1 MYLKIQNKFKQNQLK
16 QLIILLN
23 KKRGIIMTSSSKNK
37 TLLNNF
43 LSFLLITVG
52 ATLAAIALEI
62 FLVPNN
68 IIDGGIIGISIMVS
82 YITKSKLS
90 VLTFVLNIPFLIL
103 GYKQLGKSFL
113 IKAAYAM
120 IVLSLLLEELKLV
133 PELTNDVLLATVFG
147 GLLLGIG
154 VGFVIKFGACLDGT
168 EVVAILINKK
178 TSFSVGQ
185 VVMFLNF
192 FIYSTAGFLFG
203 WDRALYSILTYFI
216 TFKIID
222 MVSEGFEQAK
232 AAMIIT
238 NHGEEIANSIYKHL
252 GRTVTML
259 EGEGL
264 ISGKKVVLYAVVTRI
279 EIPELKR
286 IVAADDYSAFVT
298 ITDVNEIVGK
308 HIKKKKEETQTS

>member
-1 MYLKIQNKFKQNQLK
+1 MTNMKS
-16 QLIILLN
+16 N
-23 KKRGIIMTSSSKNK
+23 KK
-37 TLLNNF
+37 LLDNF
-43 LSFLLITVG
+43 LSFLLITLG
-52 ATLAAIALEI
+52 ATLAALALEI

-68 IIDGGIIGISIMVS
+68 IIDGGIIGISIMIS
-82 YITKSKLS
+82 YITKVKLS
-90 VLTFVLNIPFLIL
+90 ILTFVLNIPFLIL

-120 IVLSLLLEELKLV
+120 LVFSILLEQFKPV
-133 PELTNDVLLATVFG
+133 PELTNDILLATVFG

-178 TSFSVGQ
+178 TSVSVGQ

-192 FIYSTAGFLFG
+192 FIYSTSGLLFG

-308 HIKKKKEETQTS
+308 HIKKKKGETTETT

>member
-1 MYLKIQNKFKQNQLK
+1 
-16 QLIILLN
+16 
-23 KKRGIIMTSSSKNK
+23 MTSKSNNK
-37 TLLNNF
+37 SLLDKF
-43 LSFLLITVG
+43 ISFLLITIG
-52 ATLAAIALEI
+52 AAFAAVALEI

-68 IIDGGIIGISIMVS
+68 IIDGGIIGISIMLS
-82 YITKSKLS
+82 YVTKIQLS
-90 VLTFVLNIPFLIL
+90 ILTLVLNIPFLIL
-103 GYKQLGKSFL
+103 GYKHLGKGFL

-120 IVLSLLLEELKLV
+120 VVFSILLEQFKPV
-133 PELTNDVLLATVFG
+133 NELTNDILLATVFG
-147 GLLLGIG
+147 GVLLGIG
-154 VGFVIKFGACLDGT
+154 VGFVIRYGACLDGT
-168 EVVAILINKK
+168 EVVAILISKK

-185 VVMFLNF
+185 VVMFFNF
-192 FIYSTAGFLFG
+192 FIYATASLLFG

-222 MVSEGFEQAK
+222 MVSDGLEQAK

-279 EIPELKR
+279 EVPELKR
-286 IVAADDYSAFVT
+286 IVEADDYYAFVT
-298 ITDVNEIVGK
+298 ITDVSEIVGK
-308 HIKKKKEETQTS
+308 HIKKKKSENAVD

>member
-1 MYLKIQNKFKQNQLK
+1 MTNMKS
-16 QLIILLN
+16 N
-23 KKRGIIMTSSSKNK
+23 KK
-37 TLLNNF
+37 LLDNF
-43 LSFLLITVG
+43 LSFLLITLG
-52 ATLAAIALEI
+52 ATLAALALEI

-68 IIDGGIIGISIMVS
+68 IIDGGIIGISIMIS
-82 YITKSKLS
+82 YITKVKLS
-90 VLTFVLNIPFLIL
+90 ILTFVLNIPFLIL

-120 IVLSLLLEELKLV
+120 LVFSVLLEQFKPV
-133 PELTNDVLLATVFG
+133 PELTNDILLATVFG
-147 GLLLGIG
+147 GLLRGIG

-192 FIYSTAGFLFG
+192 FIYSTSGLLFG

-308 HIKKKKEETQTS
+308 HIKKKKGETTETT

>member
-1 MYLKIQNKFKQNQLK
+1 
-16 QLIILLN
+16 
-23 KKRGIIMTSSSKNK
+23 MTSSSKNK

-52 ATLAAIALEI
+52 ATLAAVALEI

-82 YITKSKLS
+82 YITKIKLS

-120 IVLSLLLEELKLV
+120 IVLSLLLEELKPV

>member
-1 MYLKIQNKFKQNQLK
+1 
-16 QLIILLN
+16 
-23 KKRGIIMTSSSKNK
+23 MTSSSKNK

-43 LSFLLITVG
+43 LSFLLITVV

-82 YITKSKLS
+82 YITKIKLS

-120 IVLSLLLEELKLV
+120 IVLSLLLEELKPV

>member
-1 MYLKIQNKFKQNQLK
+1 MTNMKS
-16 QLIILLN
+16 N
-23 KKRGIIMTSSSKNK
+23 KK
-37 TLLNNF
+37 LLDNF
-43 LSFLLITVG
+43 LSFLLITLG
-52 ATLAAIALEI
+52 ATLAALALEI

-68 IIDGGIIGISIMVS
+68 IIDGGIIGISIMIS
-82 YITKSKLS
+82 YITKVKLS
-90 VLTFVLNIPFLIL
+90 ILTFVLNIPFLIL

-120 IVLSLLLEELKLV
+120 LVFSILLEQFKPV
-133 PELTNDVLLATVFG
+133 PELTNDILLATVFG

-192 FIYSTAGFLFG
+192 FIYSTSGLLFG

-298 ITDVNEIVGK
+298 ITDVNEKIGRAHV
-308 HIKKKKEETQTS
+308 

>member
-1 MYLKIQNKFKQNQLK
+1 MTNMKS
-16 QLIILLN
+16 N
-23 KKRGIIMTSSSKNK
+23 KK
-37 TLLNNF
+37 LLDNF
-43 LSFLLITVG
+43 LSFLLITLG
-52 ATLAAIALEI
+52 ATLAALALEI

-68 IIDGGIIGISIMVS
+68 IIDGGIIGISIMIS
-82 YITKSKLS
+82 YITKVKLS
-90 VLTFVLNIPFLIL
+90 ILTFVLNIPFLIL

-120 IVLSLLLEELKLV
+120 LVFSILLEQFKPV
-133 PELTNDVLLATVFG
+133 PELTNDILLATVFG

-154 VGFVIKFGACLDGT
+154 VGFVIKFGECLDGT

-192 FIYSTAGFLFG
+192 FIYSTSGLLFG

-308 HIKKKKEETQTS
+308 HIKKKKGETTETT

>member
-82 YITKSKLS
+82 YITKIKLS

-120 IVLSLLLEELKLV
+120 IVLSLLLEELKPV

-192 FIYSTAGFLFG
+192 FIYGISGFLFG

-279 EIPELKR
+279 EIPELKK

-308 HIKKKKEETQTS
+308 HIKKKKEETQTN

>member
-1 MYLKIQNKFKQNQLK
+1 
-16 QLIILLN
+16 
-23 KKRGIIMTSSSKNK
+23 MTSSSKNK

-82 YITKSKLS
+82 YITKIKLS

-120 IVLSLLLEELKLV
+120 IVLSLLLEELKPV

-286 IVAADDYSAFVT
+286 IVAADDYSAIVT

>member
-1 MYLKIQNKFKQNQLK
+1 
-16 QLIILLN
+16 
-23 KKRGIIMTSSSKNK
+23 MTSSSKNK

-82 YITKSKLS
+82 YITKIKLS

-120 IVLSLLLEELKLV
+120 IVLSLLLEELKPV

-286 IVAADDYSAFVT
+286 IVASEDYSAFVT

>member
-82 YITKSKLS
+82 YITKIKLS

-120 IVLSLLLEELKLV
+120 IVLSLLLEELKPV

>member
-1 MYLKIQNKFKQNQLK
+1 MTNMKS
-16 QLIILLN
+16 N
-23 KKRGIIMTSSSKNK
+23 KK
-37 TLLNNF
+37 LLDNF
-43 LSFLLITVG
+43 LSFLLITLG
-52 ATLAAIALEI
+52 ATLAALALEI

-68 IIDGGIIGISIMVS
+68 IIDGGIIGISIMIS
-82 YITKSKLS
+82 YITKVKLS
-90 VLTFVLNIPFLIL
+90 ILTFVLNIPFLIL

-120 IVLSLLLEELKLV
+120 LVFSILLEQFKPV
-133 PELTNDVLLATVFG
+133 PELTNDILLATVFG

-192 FIYSTAGFLFG
+192 FIYSTSGLLFG

-264 ISGKKVVLYAVVTRI
+264 IRGKKVVLYAVVTRI

-308 HIKKKKEETQTS
+308 HIKKKKGETTETT

>member
-1 MYLKIQNKFKQNQLK
+1 MTNMKS
-16 QLIILLN
+16 N
-23 KKRGIIMTSSSKNK
+23 KK
-37 TLLNNF
+37 LLDNF
-43 LSFLLITVG
+43 LSFLLITLG
-52 ATLAAIALEI
+52 ATLAALALEI

-68 IIDGGIIGISIMVS
+68 IIDGGIIGISIMIS
-82 YITKSKLS
+82 YITKVKLS
-90 VLTFVLNIPFLIL
+90 ILTFVLNIPFLIL

-120 IVLSLLLEELKLV
+120 LVFSILLEQFKPV
-133 PELTNDVLLATVFG
+133 PELTNDILLATVFG

-192 FIYSTAGFLFG
+192 FIYSTSGLLFG

-286 IVAADDYSAFVT
+286 IVATDDYSAFVT

-308 HIKKKKEETQTS
+308 HIKKKKGETTETT

>member
-1 MYLKIQNKFKQNQLK
+1 
-16 QLIILLN
+16 
-23 KKRGIIMTSSSKNK
+23 MTSSSKNK
-37 TLLNNF
+37 TLLNNV

-82 YITKSKLS
+82 YITKIKLS

-120 IVLSLLLEELKLV
+120 IVLSLLLEELKPV

>member
-1 MYLKIQNKFKQNQLK
+1 MTNMKS
-16 QLIILLN
+16 N
-23 KKRGIIMTSSSKNK
+23 KK
-37 TLLNNF
+37 LLDNF
-43 LSFLLITVG
+43 LSFLLITLG
-52 ATLAAIALEI
+52 ATLAALALEI

-68 IIDGGIIGISIMVS
+68 IIDGGIIGISIMIS
-82 YITKSKLS
+82 YITKVKLS
-90 VLTFVLNIPFLIL
+90 ILTFVLNIPFLIL

-120 IVLSLLLEELKLV
+120 LVFSILLEQFKPV
-133 PELTNDVLLATVFG
+133 PELTNDILLATVFG
-147 GLLLGIG
+147 WLLLGIG

-192 FIYSTAGFLFG
+192 FIYSTSGLLFG

-308 HIKKKKEETQTS
+308 HIKKKKGETTETT

>member
-1 MYLKIQNKFKQNQLK
+1 
-16 QLIILLN
+16 
-23 KKRGIIMTSSSKNK
+23 MTSSSKNK

-82 YITKSKLS
+82 YITKIKLS

-120 IVLSLLLEELKLV
+120 IVLSLLLEELKPV

-192 FIYSTAGFLFG
+192 IIYSTAGFLFG

>member
-1 MYLKIQNKFKQNQLK
+1 MTNMKS
-16 QLIILLN
+16 N
-23 KKRGIIMTSSSKNK
+23 KK
-37 TLLNNF
+37 LLDNF
-43 LSFLLITVG
+43 LSFLLITLG
-52 ATLAAIALEI
+52 ATLAALALEI

-68 IIDGGIIGISIMVS
+68 IIDGGIIGISIMIS
-82 YITKSKLS
+82 YITKVKLS
-90 VLTFVLNIPFLIL
+90 ILTFVLNIPFLIL

-120 IVLSLLLEELKLV
+120 LVFSILLEQFKPV
-133 PELTNDVLLATVFG
+133 PELTNDILLATVFG

-192 FIYSTAGFLFG
+192 FIYSTSGLLFG

-286 IVAADDYSAFVT
+286 IVTADDYSAFVT

-308 HIKKKKEETQTS
+308 HIKKKKGETTETT

>member
-43 LSFLLITVG
+43 LFFLLITVG

-82 YITKSKLS
+82 YITKIKLS

-120 IVLSLLLEELKLV
+120 IVLSLLLEELKPV

>member
-1 MYLKIQNKFKQNQLK
+1 MTNMKS
-16 QLIILLN
+16 N
-23 KKRGIIMTSSSKNK
+23 KK
-37 TLLNNF
+37 LLDNF
-43 LSFLLITVG
+43 LSFLLISLG
-52 ATLAAIALEI
+52 ATLAALALEI

-68 IIDGGIIGISIMVS
+68 IIDGGIIGISIMIS
-82 YITKSKLS
+82 YITKVKLS
-90 VLTFVLNIPFLIL
+90 ILTFVLNIPFLIL
-103 GYKQLGKSFL
+103 GYNQLGKSFL

-120 IVLSLLLEELKLV
+120 LVFSILLEQFKPV
-133 PELTNDVLLATVFG
+133 PELTNDILLATVFG

-192 FIYSTAGFLFG
+192 FIYSTSGLLFG

-308 HIKKKKEETQTS
+308 HIKKKKGETTETT

>member
-1 MYLKIQNKFKQNQLK
+1 
-16 QLIILLN
+16 
-23 KKRGIIMTSSSKNK
+23 MTSSSKNK
-37 TLLNNF
+37 SMLSNF

-52 ATLAAIALEI
+52 ATFAAIALEI

-82 YITKSKLS
+82 YVTKIKLS
-90 VLTFVLNIPFLIL
+90 ILTFALNIPFLIL

-113 IKAAYAM
+113 IRAAYAM
-120 IVLSLLLEELKLV
+120 VILSLLLEQFKPI

-192 FIYSTAGFLFG
+192 FIYGISGFLFG

-279 EIPELKR
+279 EIPELKK

-308 HIKKKKEETQTS
+308 HIKKKKEETETN

>member
-1 MYLKIQNKFKQNQLK
+1 MFKHKEYNSWVVV
-16 QLIILLN
+16 ILTYMFMTI
-23 KKRGIIMTSSSKNK
+23 GI
-37 TLLNNF
+37 L
-43 LSFLLITVG
+43 
-52 ATLAAIALEI
+52 LAAIALEV
-62 FLVPNN
+62 FLIPNK
-68 IIDGGIIGISIMVS
+68 IIDGGITGVSIILSFLTNINLSIFIIILNVPFLLLGFRHLGKNFLIQSTVAMA
-82 YITKSKLS
+82 LFS
-90 VLTFVLNIPFLIL
+90 VLLEIF
-103 GYKQLGKSFL
+103 KQ
-113 IKAAYAM
+113 
-120 IVLSLLLEELKLV
+120 VDV
-133 PELTNDVLLATVFG
+133 VTNDVLLATVFG
-147 GLLLGIG
+147 GILLGIG
-154 VGFVIKFGACLDGT
+154 VGFVIRYGACLDGVET
-168 EVVAILINKK
+168 VAILINKK

-185 VVMFLNF
+185 VILLVNLV
-192 FIYSTAGFLFG
+192 IYMVAGILFG

>member
-82 YITKSKLS
+82 YITKIKLS

-120 IVLSLLLEELKLV
+120 IVLSLLLEELKPV

-203 WDRALYSILTYFI
+203 WDRALY
-216 TFKIID
+216 
-222 MVSEGFEQAK
+222 
-232 AAMIIT
+232 
-238 NHGEEIANSIYKHL
+238 
-252 GRTVTML
+252 
-259 EGEGL
+259 
-264 ISGKKVVLYAVVTRI
+264 
-279 EIPELKR
+279 
-286 IVAADDYSAFVT
+286 
-298 ITDVNEIVGK
+298 
-308 HIKKKKEETQTS
+308 

>member
-82 YITKSKLS
+82 YITKIKLS

-120 IVLSLLLEELKLV
+120 IVLSLLLEELKPV

-264 ISGKKVVLYAVVTRI
+264 ILYAVVTRI

>member
-1 MYLKIQNKFKQNQLK
+1 MTNMKS
-16 QLIILLN
+16 N
-23 KKRGIIMTSSSKNK
+23 KK
-37 TLLNNF
+37 LLDNF
-43 LSFLLITVG
+43 LSFLLITLG
-52 ATLAAIALEI
+52 ATLAALALEI

-68 IIDGGIIGISIMVS
+68 IIDGGIIGISIMIS
-82 YITKSKLS
+82 YITKVKLS
-90 VLTFVLNIPFLIL
+90 ILTFVLNIPFLIL

-120 IVLSLLLEELKLV
+120 LVFSVLLEQFKPV
-133 PELTNDVLLATVFG
+133 PELTNDILLATVFG

-192 FIYSTAGFLFG
+192 FIYSTSGLLFG

-298 ITDVNEIVGK
+298 ITDVNEIVVK
-308 HIKKKKEETQTS
+308 HIKKKKGETTETT

>member
-1 MYLKIQNKFKQNQLK
+1 
-16 QLIILLN
+16 
-23 KKRGIIMTSSSKNK
+23 MTSSSKNK

-82 YITKSKLS
+82 YITKIKLS

-120 IVLSLLLEELKLV
+120 IVLSLLLEELKPV
-133 PELTNDVLLATVFG
+133 PEITNDVLLATVFG

>member
-1 MYLKIQNKFKQNQLK
+1 MTNMKS
-16 QLIILLN
+16 N
-23 KKRGIIMTSSSKNK
+23 KK
-37 TLLNNF
+37 LLDNF
-43 LSFLLITVG
+43 LSFLLITLG
-52 ATLAAIALEI
+52 ATLAALALEI

-68 IIDGGIIGISIMVS
+68 IIDGGIIGISIMIS
-82 YITKSKLS
+82 YITKVKLS
-90 VLTFVLNIPFLIL
+90 ILTFVLNIPFLIL

-120 IVLSLLLEELKLV
+120 LVFSVLLEQFKPV
-133 PELTNDVLLATVFG
+133 PELTNDILLATVFG

-192 FIYSTAGFLFG
+192 FIYSTSGLLFG

>member
-1 MYLKIQNKFKQNQLK
+1 MTNMKS
-16 QLIILLN
+16 N
-23 KKRGIIMTSSSKNK
+23 KK
-37 TLLNNF
+37 LLDNF
-43 LSFLLITVG
+43 LSFLLITLG
-52 ATLAAIALEI
+52 ATLAALALEI

-68 IIDGGIIGISIMVS
+68 IIDGGIIGISIMIS
-82 YITKSKLS
+82 YITKVKLS
-90 VLTFVLNIPFLIL
+90 ILTFVLNIPFLIL

-120 IVLSLLLEELKLV
+120 LVFSVLLEQFKPV
-133 PELTNDVLLATVFG
+133 PELTNDILLATVFG
-147 GLLLGIG
+147 GLLLCIG

-192 FIYSTAGFLFG
+192 FIYSTSGLLFG

-308 HIKKKKEETQTS
+308 HIKKKKGETTETT

>member
-1 MYLKIQNKFKQNQLK
+1 MTNMKS
-16 QLIILLN
+16 N
-23 KKRGIIMTSSSKNK
+23 KK
-37 TLLNNF
+37 LLDNF
-43 LSFLLITVG
+43 LSFLLITLG
-52 ATLAAIALEI
+52 ATLAALALEI

-68 IIDGGIIGISIMVS
+68 IIDGGIIGISIMIS
-82 YITKSKLS
+82 YITKVKLS
-90 VLTFVLNIPFLIL
+90 ILTFVLNIPFLIL

-120 IVLSLLLEELKLV
+120 LVFSILLEQFKPV
-133 PELTNDVLLATVFG
+133 PELTNDILLATVFG

-308 HIKKKKEETQTS
+308 HIKKKKGETTETT

>member
-82 YITKSKLS
+82 YITKIKLS

-120 IVLSLLLEELKLV
+120 IVLSLLLE
-133 PELTNDVLLATVFG
+133 DG
-147 GLLLGIG
+147 SYCGISMP
-154 VGFVIKFGACLDGT
+154 CSL
-168 EVVAILINKK
+168 
-178 TSFSVGQ
+178 
-185 VVMFLNF
+185 
-192 FIYSTAGFLFG
+192 
-203 WDRALYSILTYFI
+203 
-216 TFKIID
+216 
-222 MVSEGFEQAK
+222 
-232 AAMIIT
+232 
-238 NHGEEIANSIYKHL
+238 
-252 GRTVTML
+252 
-259 EGEGL
+259 
-264 ISGKKVVLYAVVTRI
+264 
-279 EIPELKR
+279 
-286 IVAADDYSAFVT
+286 
-298 ITDVNEIVGK
+298 
-308 HIKKKKEETQTS
+308 

>member
-82 YITKSKLS
+82 YITKIKLS

-120 IVLSLLLEELKLV
+120 IVLSLLLEELKPV

-168 EVVAILINKK
+168 EVVAILINKN